1 MYMEYLNG
9 IAARESRK
17 LKEKGIGGN
26 STQILESAN
35 LEMRVNKLRKACPL
49 SGVPNI
55 SSQKQYHL
63 KFWTSIFPV
72 SLSCHCRLVTMYSR
86 YRYSSPFT
94 GLDRPWGFQ
103 KVEAPRFQYKRHM
116 KVVRLS
122 ALAPAAF
129 TPQEIFLA
137 LISVEAESIPGPQ
150 CCGAE
155 RLCQWK
161 IPMTPSRIEPA
172 TFRLVAQCP
181 LPHHNIHHTIH
192 QLFYAL

>member
-63 KFWTSIFPV
+63 KF
-72 SLSCHCRLVTMYSR
+72 
-86 YRYSSPFT
+86 
-94 GLDRPWGFQ
+94 
-103 KVEAPRFQYKRHM
+103 
-116 KVVRLS
+116 
-122 ALAPAAF
+122 
-129 TPQEIFLA
+129 
-137 LISVEAESIPGPQ
+137 
-150 CCGAE
+150 
-155 RLCQWK
+155 
-161 IPMTPSRIEPA
+161 
-172 TFRLVAQCP
+172 
-181 LPHHNIHHTIH
+181 
-192 QLFYAL
+192 